1 MPGSRREEKGMRLPR
16 REKEKGVNN
25 YVGYNYVG
33 LVVVLVVGVMLFQ
46 LSLLAVRLPLT
57 FALGV

>member
-1 MPGSRREEKGMRLPR
+1 MRLPR

-33 LVVVLVVGVMLFQ
+33 IVVVLVVGVMLFQ